1 MDMKMFFAMS
11 SAAAAMAL
19 CAVAAPPKVEPVAAG
34 FPQWQG
40 MTPKSYIR
48 GREITAA
55 DLRHR
60 VTIVVDVDDNA
71 DLHKQLLEAA
81 GLVQLTGLTSLGFEG
96 GNWETMTLP
105 RDVLIVVSC
114 HGLLKN
120 PDALK
125 TALKSADQSEA
136 ALAGYSSAR
145 VPFYEG
151 ISFAGGPETEGKR
164 PYIYVMGPTG
174 TEPVM
179 QGKLDAAGVKA
190 ARAAAVKAKAKFK
203 ETPWKQFYGTED
215 PAKFPSVAA
224 AIAKGKPLGPVAVA
238 IQKDVLSKDAEK
250 AQAAQVV
257 SDALSQ
263 TRSDLLFRIR
273 LEAQACPHR
282 AYYDFQQLVKFWPSE
297 KKKLDDVMLKL
308 KAIPDGEKLAK
319 MFCKAMA
326 WSEPD
331 FVCKS
336 KGEATK
342 IVKELQKMKIVLE
355 KLKESKVIV
364 IQNGALLMDSQIDML
379 IATIPDK
386 VAGK

>member
-1 MDMKMFFAMS
+1 MDMKRLFAMS

-40 MTPKSYIR
+40 ITPKSHIR

-60 VTIVVDVDDNA
+60 VTVVVDVDDNA

-120 PDALK
+120 QDALK
-125 TALKSADQSEA
+125 TALKSAGPDEN
-136 ALAGYSSAR
+136 ALAGFSSAM
-145 VPFYEG
+145 VPFYEN

-174 TEPVM
+174 TEPLS
-179 QGKLDAAGVKA
+179 QGKLDAASIKA
-190 ARAAAVKAKAKFK
+190 ARAAIGKAKAKLK
-203 ETPWKQFYGTED
+203 ETPWKQFYGTAE
-215 PAKFPSVAA
+215 PEKFPAVAA
-224 AIAKGKPLGPVAVA
+224 AIAKGKPLGPVAAA

-257 SDALSQ
+257 CDALSQ

-282 AYYDFQQLVKFWPSE
+282 AYYDFQQLVKFWPGE

-308 KAIPDGEKLAK
+308 KSIPDGEKLSK
-319 MFCKAMA
+319 MFCKAMV
-326 WSEPD
+326 WSDPE

-342 IVKELQKMKIVLE
+342 IVKELQKMKGMLE

-364 IQNGALLMDSQIDML
+364 IQNGALLLDSQIDAL
-379 IATIPDK
+379 NSPIPDR

>member
-1 MDMKMFFAMS
+1 MKKLAFACAALAALEL
-11 SAAAAMAL
+11 AAAP
-19 CAVAAPPKVEPVAAG
+19 AAKLEPVAAG

-40 MTPKSYIR
+40 VTPKSYIR

-81 GLVQLTGLTSLGFEG
+81 GLLQLTGLVSLSFEG

-105 RDVLIVVSC
+105 RDVLVVVSC
-114 HGLLKN
+114 HGLVKN

-125 TALKSADQSEA
+125 TALKQADQSEA

-151 ISFAGGPETEGKR
+151 ISFVGGPETEGKR

-203 ETPWKQFYGTED
+203 DTPWKQFYGTED
-215 PAKFPSVAA
+215 PAKFPAVAA

-257 SDALSQ
+257 SDALK
-263 TRSDLLFRIR
+263 
-273 LEAQACPHR
+273 LEI
-282 AYYDFQQLVKFWPSE
+282 
-297 KKKLDDVMLKL
+297 
-308 KAIPDGEKLAK
+308 KAK
-319 MFCKAMA
+319 
-326 WSEPD
+326 
-331 FVCKS
+331 
-336 KGEATK
+336 
-342 IVKELQKMKIVLE
+342 
-355 KLKESKVIV
+355 
-364 IQNGALLMDSQIDML
+364 
-379 IATIPDK
+379 
-386 VAGK
+386 

>member
-1 MDMKMFFAMS
+1 MKKIALAC
-11 SAAAAMAL
+11 AACAAL
-19 CAVAAPPKVEPVAAG
+19 ELVAAPAAKLEPVAAG

-40 MTPKSYIR
+40 ITPKSHIR

-60 VTIVVDVDDNA
+60 VTVVVDVDDNA

-120 PDALK
+120 QDALK
-125 TALKSADQSEA
+125 TALKSAGPDEN
-136 ALAGYSSAR
+136 ALAGFSSAM
-145 VPFYEG
+145 VPFYEN
-151 ISFAGGPETEGKR
+151 ISFTGGPETEGKR

-174 TEPVM
+174 TEPLS
-179 QGKLDAAGVKA
+179 QGKLDAASIKA
-190 ARAAAVKAKAKFK
+190 ARAAIGKAKAKLK
-203 ETPWKQFYGTED
+203 ETPWKQFYGTEE
-215 PAKFPSVAA
+215 PEKFPAVAA
-224 AIAKGKPLGPVAVA
+224 AIAKGKPLGPVAAA

-257 SDALSQ
+257 CDALSQ

-273 LEAQACPHR
+273 LEARACPHR
-282 AYYDFQQLVKFWPSE
+282 AYYDFQQLVKYWPSE
-297 KKKLDDVMLKL
+297 KKKLDDVMARLKS
-308 KAIPDGEKLAK
+308 IPDAEKLAK
-319 MFCKAMA
+319 MFCKAMTWA
-326 WSEPD
+326 DPD
-331 FVCKS
+331 FECRNA
-336 KGEATK
+336 GEAKK
-342 IVKELQKMKIVLE
+342 IVTELKKMKTQLV
-355 KLKESKVIV
+355 KMKESNVTIV
-364 IQNGALLMDSQIDML
+364 QNGAVKLDMEIDTL
-379 IATIPDK
+379 IETIPDR

>member
-1 MDMKMFFAMS
+1 MKKLAFACAALVALEL
-11 SAAAAMAL
+11 AAAP
-19 CAVAAPPKVEPVAAG
+19 AAKLEPVAAG

-40 MTPKSYIR
+40 ISPKSHIR

-60 VTIVVDVDDNA
+60 ATVVVDVDDNA

-81 GLVQLTGLTSLGFEG
+81 GLLQLTGLVSLGFEG
-96 GNWETMTLP
+96 GNWETMVLP

-125 TALKSADQSEA
+125 TALKSSGTDEA
-136 ALAGYSSAR
+136 ALSGFSTAM
-145 VPFYEG
+145 VPFYEN
-151 ISFAGGPETEGKR
+151 ISFVGGPETEGKR

-174 TEPVM
+174 TEPLS
-179 QGKLDAAGVKA
+179 QGKLDAASVKD
-190 ARAAAVKAKAKFK
+190 ARAAINKAKAKFT
-203 ETPWKQFYGTED
+203 ETPWKPFYGTED
-215 PAKFPSVAA
+215 PEKFPAVAA
-224 AIAKGKPLGPVAVA
+224 AIAKGKPLGPVAAA

-273 LEAQACPHR
+273 LEARACPHR

-297 KKKLDDVMLKL
+297 KKKLDEVMQKIKL
-308 KAIPDGEKLAK
+308 IPDAEKLAK
-319 MFCKAMA
+319 MFSKAIVWA
-326 WSEPD
+326 DPN
-331 FVCKS
+331 FVCKNA
-336 KGEATK
+336 GEAKK
-342 IVKELQKMKIVLE
+342 IVAELKKMKPALT
-355 KLKESKVIV
+355 KMKESKIIE
-364 IQNGALLMDSQIDML
+364 IQNGALLLDAQVDELMSS
-379 IATIPDK
+379 IPSRLPEK
-386 VAGK
+386 